1 MHIKGSKKKN
11 QVLSV
16 NIFEQQEII
25 AKAEAIK
32 AELKAST
39 WHELETKGKFDK
51 KDPKKLLGDIVRPD
65 QSIPQ
70 AA

>member
-1 MHIKGSKKKN
+1 MNIKGSKKKN
-11 QVLSV
+11 QVLTV

-39 WHELETKGKFDK
+39 WHELETKADKRGKRQTTR
-51 KDPKKLLGDIVRPD
+51 LG
-65 QSIPQ
+65 
-70 AA
+70 

>member
-1 MHIKGSKKKN
+1 MNIKGSKKKN

-39 WHELETKGKFDK
+39 WHELETKVYNPDK
-51 KDPKKLLGDIVRPD
+51 RDNI
-65 QSIPQ
+65 
-70 AA
+70 